1 MSKVQIIILI
11 VLAVGMVA
19 ISMLLG
25 NWAEQLNPDGIAAH
39 PEAPVDST
47 ATTAES
53 TEQSAEQSAE
63 QTAESSNV
71 NADSATAGATEQI
84 TDATPSG
91 SQTTDTPRDAFSF
104 GVSMGLLASGLLY
117 CCIAFGL
124 LISARSKGQ
133 GANPFIYWVAGLA
146 GLGFVLSYLIDD
158 YFY

>member
-39 PEAPVDST
+39 PEAPVEST

-53 TEQSAEQSAE
+53 SE
-63 QTAESSNV
+63 
-71 NADSATAGATEQI
+71 
-84 TDATPSG
+84 
-91 SQTTDTPRDAFSF
+91 QTTDTPRDAFSF
-104 GVSMGLLASGLLY
+104 GVSMALLASGLLY

>member
-1 MSKVQIIILI
+1 MSKVQIIVFI

-19 ISMLLG
+19 MSMLLG

-39 PEAPVDST
+39 PDAAVESAV
-47 ATTAES
+47 TTAES
-53 TEQSAEQSAE
+53 SE
-63 QTAESSNV
+63 QTS
-71 NADSATAGATEQI
+71 
-84 TDATPSG
+84 DA
-91 SQTTDTPRDAFSF
+91 PRDAFSF